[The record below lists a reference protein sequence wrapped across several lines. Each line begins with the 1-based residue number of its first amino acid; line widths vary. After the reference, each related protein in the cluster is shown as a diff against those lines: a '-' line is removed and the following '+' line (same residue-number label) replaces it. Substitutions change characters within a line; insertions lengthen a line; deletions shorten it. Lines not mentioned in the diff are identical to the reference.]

1 MTMRSIPGSD
11 PPADAATSLT
21 SRGASDGS
29 SSQRDESDASSRNRA
44 LRIPRWWL
52 FVLTGVLLL
61 AAITYFVLVSR
72 NYDLD
77 LVVYRSAISWWW
89 NGHDPYRHLYSI
101 HHLAFTYPPFAL
113 LALGPLAAIPA
124 ELAKFLW
131 FVVSLAAVTVS
142 LFIVFKSLK
151 WQGSLELWLVAATL
165 SCAALFVIEPVRS
178 TFDYGQVNA
187 VILVACL
194 FDTLWPRFRWRGVLV
209 GCVAAIKLTPV
220 IFVLYFAIKRD
231 VRAIVRAAIALL
243 AATGLAWL
251 LLPGPSHEFWTKF
264 VWEPERTGKLS
275 YPGNLSWD
283 AVSVRTGLSSADTRY
298 LWVGLAAVTLVVGV
312 IAASRC
318 VAAGSEVGGVL
329 MVAITGLLMSP
340 VSWSHH
346 WIWMIMIVP
355 LLLSPNELHRNV
367 RLALVGLLGLVVL
380 APYWWFGPGWLASAA
395 EAITPIW
402 GFVVLSVTAA
412 SSQRS
417 GTPSTDGMS
426 ARPPQSVH
434 EVSPADTGAA

>member
-1 MTMRSIPGSD
+1 MTTQSRSCPD
-11 PPADAATSLT
+11 PTPADRASSRT
-21 SRGASDGS
+21 SRAAPDRSLGRGG
-29 SSQRDESDASSRNRA
+29 ESDASGRSWAVRV
-44 LRIPRWWL
+44 PRWWL
-52 FVLTGVLLL
+52 LVLAGVLLL
-61 AAITYFVLVSR
+61 AAITYFFSVSR
-72 NYDLD
+72 KYDLD

-101 HHLAFTYPPFAL
+101 HRLAFTYPPFAL
-113 LALGPLAAIPA
+113 LALGPLDAIPT

-131 FVVSLAAVTVS
+131 FLISLAAVTAS

-151 WQGSLELWLVAATL
+151 WQGSLNLWLVAASL

-194 FDTLWPRFRWRGVLV
+194 FDTLWPGFRWRGVLV

-220 IFVLYFAIKRD
+220 IFVLYFAVKRD
-231 VRAIVRAAIALL
+231 VMAIVRAAIAFL
-243 AATGLAWL
+243 AATGLAWFV
-251 LLPGPSHEFWTKF
+251 LPGPSHQFWTKF

-298 LWVGLAAVTLVVGV
+298 LWVGLALVTLVVGV
-312 IAASRC
+312 VAASRC
-318 VAAGSEVGGVL
+318 VKAGSEVGGVL
-329 MVAITGLLMSP
+329 MVAITGLLVSP

-355 LLLSPNELHRNV
+355 LLLTRNELHRNV
-367 RLALVGLLGLVVL
+367 RLALAGLLGLVVL
-380 APYWWFGPGWLASAA
+380 APYWWFAPGWLASTA
-395 EAITPIW
+395 EAVTPIW

-412 SSQRS
+412 STQRS
-417 GTPSTDGMS
+417 GPS
-426 ARPPQSVH
+426 
-434 EVSPADTGAA
+434 